1 MMMDKRCP
9 YCKGQGTL
17 PDPHGILSKRKPC
30 PVCIGKGF
38 NLVPRDAK
46 HCSFCQGAGQVP
58 AEGGATKLCPDCKGI
73 GFAW

>member
-1 MMMDKRCP
+1 MMMEKRCP

-17 PDPHGILSKRKPC
+17 PDPLGILSKRKPC

-46 HCSFCQGAGQVP
+46 NCTFCQGTGQVQ
-58 AEGGATKLCPDCKGI
+58 AEGSATKLCPDCGGI
-73 GFAW
+73 GSRW